1 MSDPIDLLLTES
13 ELEHD
18 TGLRDLLG
26 EIQHEATAV
35 RPMPSAELS
44 ALMNPR
50 SAAARRPRRR
60 SFAGRSAII
69 TGVVVIGALGLGA
82 TAAAASPEAR
92 SAIGAGVAAIAH
104 LFQPALVAPEPAPT
118 PRHPASGTDVP
129 STDPSAGASDGPSA
143 DPTAD
148 ATGEPSPSADATA
161 GANNH
166 SGSSGHSGDSKSE
179 DSHGNGTGNQSGHG
193 NGTGQGNGGPAPTP

>member
-1 MSDPIDLLLTES
+1 MSDPIDLLLIES

-18 TGLRDLLG
+18 TVLHDLLA
-26 EIQHEATAV
+26 EIEHEATAA

-44 ALMNPR
+44 ALMSPR
-50 SAAARRPRRR
+50 PVAAHRPRRH
-60 SFAGRSAII
+60 SFSGRSAVI
-69 TGVVVIGALGLGA
+69 TGVVVIGVLGLGA
-82 TAAAASPEAR
+82 TAAAASPEVR

-104 LFQPALVAPEPAPT
+104 VFQPALDAPEPAPT
-118 PRHPASGTDVP
+118 PRHPAAGTDAP
-129 STDPSAGASDGPSA
+129 STGPSGGPTA

-161 GANNH
+161 GADDH
-166 SGSSGHSGDSKSE
+166 SGSSGKSGDG
-179 DSHGNGTGNQSGHG
+179 DGNGKGNQSGHG